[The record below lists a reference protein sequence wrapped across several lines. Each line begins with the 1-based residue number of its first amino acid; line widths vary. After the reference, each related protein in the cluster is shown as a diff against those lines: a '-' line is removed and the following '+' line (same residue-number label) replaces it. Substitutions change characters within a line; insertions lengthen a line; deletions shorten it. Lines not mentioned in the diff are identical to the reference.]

1 MSMCGIVG
9 YVGRDQAAP
18 IILEGLRR
26 LEYRGYDSAGIAV
39 INRSGVQ
46 LIKEVGK
53 LKVFRSRLEKEAPSG
68 TVGIGHTRW
77 ATHGVPSRAN
87 AHPHHDCTG
96 SFMLVH
102 NGIIENYYELREELL
117 HKGHTFVSE
126 TDTEVVVHLIEEN
139 YSGDLLQAM
148 LSSMRVLRG
157 AYALAVLTAKEPDTI
172 VAARCGSPLVVG
184 YGDGCNFVASDASAM
199 LGHTRRVLYLE
210 DHQAAKLRADRLLV
224 CDLNGE
230 EIEPDIKEVTI
241 DLSDIEKGG
250 HPHFM
255 VKEIFEQPSLVSD
268 VLMRRIAP
276 ATREIDFVEARLDG
290 LGLETTKK
298 IMMVSCGT
306 AYHASLVGKY
316 YLENLARISVEA
328 DVASEFRYRNPIVD
342 GDTLVIA
349 ISQSGET
356 ADTLAG
362 VKEARSRGAKVL
374 SVINVAGSSIDRE
387 SGASLYVYAGPEI
400 AVASTKAY
408 TAQVLS
414 LLLFSLYL
422 GRRRGTVDPETYA
435 ELIGELQAI
444 PEKMQWIL
452 DHHEMVKTCSREFSK
467 APNFLYL
474 GRSYNYPNALEGAL
488 KLKELSYI
496 HAEGCGAGEM
506 KHGPIALIDDTF
518 PVVCLAPAG
527 RVYEK
532 MASNIQ
538 EIRARRGVLIVI
550 ATEGDEEI
558 ANHSDRVIY
567 VPRTHEMLSPLLT
580 AIPLQL
586 LAYYTT
592 IVKGLDVD
600 QPRNLAKSVTV
611 E

>member
-1 MSMCGIVG
+1 MCGIVG
-9 YVGRDQAAP
+9 YVGKEQATP

-39 INRSGVQ
+39 VNKSGINV
-46 LIKEVGK
+46 IKEVGK
-53 LKVFRSRLEKEAPSG
+53 LRVLQSRLDKDSLAG
-68 TVGIGHTRW
+68 TTGIGHTRW
-77 ATHGVPSRAN
+77 ATHGVPSQAN
-87 AHPHHDCTG
+87 AHPHHDCTH

-102 NGIIENYYELREELL
+102 NGIIENYSELRQELL
-117 HKGHTFVSE
+117 GNGHTFVSE
-126 TDTEVVVHLIEEN
+126 TDTEVIVHLIEAN

-148 LSSMRVLRG
+148 LSSMRRLRG
-157 AYALAVLTAKEPDTI
+157 AYALAVVAAHEPDTI

-184 YGDGCNFVASDASAM
+184 FGDGCNLVASDASAV
-199 LGHTRRVLYLE
+199 LGHTRRVVYLD
-210 DHQAAKLRADRLLV
+210 DHHAARLGRDSIHVYDIGGDRL
-224 CDLNGE
+224 D
-230 EIEPDIKEVTI
+230 PKIKELTLN
-241 DLSDIEKGG
+241 LSDIEKGG

-255 VKEIFEQPSLVSD
+255 IKEISEQPSLVAD
-268 VLMRRIAP
+268 VLMRRISP
-276 ATREIDFVEARLDG
+276 TTGEIDFREARLED
-290 LGLETTKK
+290 LKLESVER

-306 AYHASLVGKY
+306 AYHASMVGKH
-316 YLENLARISVEA
+316 YLENLTHLPVEV
-328 DVASEFRYRNPIVD
+328 DVASEFRYRNPVIND
-342 GDTLVIA
+342 RTLVIT

-362 VKEARSRGAKVL
+362 LREARKRGAKVL
-374 SVINVAGSSIDRE
+374 SVINVEGSSIDRE
-387 SGASLYVYAGPEI
+387 SDATLYVYAGPEI

-408 TAQVLS
+408 TAQVLA

-422 GRRRGTVDPETYA
+422 GRKRGTVDEEAYA
-435 ELIGELQAI
+435 QLIEELRLV
-444 PEKMQWIL
+444 PEKMKWIL
-452 DHHEMVKTCSREFSK
+452 DNHETVKMCSRKFSN
-467 APNFLYL
+467 APSFLYL
-474 GRSYNYPNALEGAL
+474 GRSYNYPTALEGAL

-506 KHGPIALIDDTF
+506 KHGPIALVDDTF

-532 MASNIQ
+532 MLSNIQ
-538 EIRARRGVLIVI
+538 EIRARRGILIAV

-558 ANHSDRVIY
+558 AAQCDHVIH
-567 VPRTHEMLSPLLT
+567 VPRAHESLSPLLT
-580 AIPLQL
+580 VIPLQL